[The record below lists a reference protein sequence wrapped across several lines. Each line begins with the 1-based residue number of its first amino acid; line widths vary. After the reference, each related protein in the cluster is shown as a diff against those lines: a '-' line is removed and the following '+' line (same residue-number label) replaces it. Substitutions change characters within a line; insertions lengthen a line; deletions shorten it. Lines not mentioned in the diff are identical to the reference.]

1 MLHLLEVPVHRKI
14 HVSAN
19 REKKLVLVVGLP
31 QTTITSEKS
40 ASSLF
45 VATFFAITSS
55 NFMKTKNWCSKNPSL
70 ALNCFGHLVISKPNP
85 SITDCFQN
93 SIYFTVSQSGQTG
106 SEDCLFLDITVPAGL
121 SAQAKKP
128 VMIWIHG
135 GGYYAGTGSSYL
147 GAPITTYADVIIVT
161 INYRLGIMGF
171 LSDGEGLN
179 FSQSW
184 SFKHIVNRARMGQI
198 YDGQVWCSWIKTESG
213 RGKHQILPLLISR
226 ITHYH
231 GQFNTDMCIRRV
243 LVMG

>member
-1 MLHLLEVPVHRKI
+1 MFEKPIFSIKLFRHLI
-14 HVSAN
+14 
-19 REKKLVLVVGLP
+19 
-31 QTTITSEKS
+31 
-40 ASSLF
+40 
-45 VATFFAITSS
+45 
-55 NFMKTKNWCSKNPSL
+55 
-70 ALNCFGHLVISKPNP
+70 ISKPNP

-93 SIYFTVSQSGQTG
+93 SIYFTVSQSGPTG
-106 SEDCLFLDITVPAGL
+106 SEDCLFLDITVPSGL
-121 SAQAKKP
+121 SAPAKKP

-171 LSDGEGLN
+171 LSDGKGLN

-184 SFKHIVNRARMGQI
+184 SFKHIVNRAGMGQI
-198 YDGQVWCSWIKTESG
+198 FDGQVWCSWIKTESG

-231 GQFNTDMCIRRV
+231 GQFNTDMCIRRD